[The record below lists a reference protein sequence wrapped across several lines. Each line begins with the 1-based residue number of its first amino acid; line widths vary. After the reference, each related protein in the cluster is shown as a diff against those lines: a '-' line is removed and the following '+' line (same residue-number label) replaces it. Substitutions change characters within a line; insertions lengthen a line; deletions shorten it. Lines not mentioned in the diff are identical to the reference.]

1 MKTQTFIGKT
11 EEEALEKAK
20 ETLNATEDELFIGMK
35 RSKKKLLGT
44 KIEIEA
50 ITKYEL
56 NQEIKN
62 YLQNIT
68 KLMGLDVRIEIKKRE
83 NMPLFNL
90 LIKDASVLIGKN
102 GKTIEALQTITHQ
115 MVNSQI
121 GEYYKFQ
128 IDVNDYKNKKRI
140 KLERQIKQIAK
151 EVAKTKVEAHL
162 EPMNAYE
169 RRLVHNAL
177 TNWTNVETHSE
188 EEGPKRH
195 VVITPKEEE

>member
-1 MKTQTFIGKT
+1 MKIQTFIGKT

-56 NQEIKN
+56 NQEIKS

-68 KLMGLDVRIEIKKRE
+68 KLMGIDVKIEMKKRE

-90 LIKDASVLIGKN
+90 LAQDASVLIGKN

-115 MVNSQI
+115 MVNSQV

-128 IDVNDYKNKKRI
+128 LDVNDYKNKKRI

-151 EVAKTKVEAHL
+151 EVARTKVEAHL

>member
-1 MKTQTFIGKT
+1 MKIQTFTGKT
-11 EEEALEKAK
+11 EEEALRKAK
-20 ETLNATEDELFIGMK
+20 ETLNATDEELFIGMK
-35 RSKKKLLGT
+35 TSKKKLLGT
-44 KIEIEA
+44 KVELEA

-68 KLMGLDVRIEIKKRE
+68 KLMGIDVKIEIKKRE
-83 NMPLFNL
+83 DMPLFNL
-90 LIKDASVLIGKN
+90 LAQPASVLIGKN

-128 IDVNDYKNKKRI
+128 IDVNDYKNKNRI
-140 KLERQIKQIAK
+140 KLERKIKQIAK
-151 EVAKTKVEAHL
+151 EVAKTKTEVHL

-177 TNWTNVETHSE
+177 TNWTNVTTHSE

>member
-1 MKTQTFIGKT
+1 MKIQTFIGKT

-56 NQEIKN
+56 NQEIKS

-68 KLMGLDVRIEIKKRE
+68 KLMGIDVKIEMKKRE

-90 LIKDASVLIGKN
+90 LAQDASVLIGKN

-115 MVNSQI
+115 MVNSQV

-128 IDVNDYKNKKRI
+128 LDVNDYKNKKRI

>member
-1 MKTQTFIGKT
+1 MKIQTFIGKT

-56 NQEIKN
+56 NQEIKS

-68 KLMGLDVRIEIKKRE
+68 KLMGIDVKIEMKKRE

-90 LIKDASVLIGKN
+90 LAQDASVLIGKN

-115 MVNSQI
+115 MVNSQV

-128 IDVNDYKNKKRI
+128 LDVNDYKNKKRI

-151 EVAKTKVEAHL
+151 EVARTKVEAHL

-195 VVITPKEEE
+195 VVITPKEE

>member
-1 MKTQTFIGKT
+1 MKIQTFIGKT

-56 NQEIKN
+56 NQEIKS

-68 KLMGLDVRIEIKKRE
+68 KLMGIDVKIEMKKRE

-90 LIKDASVLIGKN
+90 LAQDASVLIGKN

-115 MVNSQI
+115 MVNSQV

-128 IDVNDYKNKKRI
+128 LDVNDYKNKKRI

-169 RRLVHNAL
+169 RRLVHNTL

>member
-20 ETLNATEDELFIGMK
+20 ETLNATEEELFIGMK

-56 NQEIKN
+56 NQEIKS

-68 KLMGLDVRIEIKKRE
+68 KLMGIDVKIEIKKRE

-90 LIKDASVLIGKN
+90 LAQDASILIGKN
-102 GKTIEALQTITHQ
+102 GKTIEALQVITHQ

-188 EEGPKRH
+188 EEGPNRH
-195 VVITPKEEE
+195 VVITPKEE

>member
-1 MKTQTFIGKT
+1 MGI
-11 EEEALEKAK
+11 
-20 ETLNATEDELFIGMK
+20 DV
-35 RSKKKLLGT
+35 
-44 KIEIEA
+44 KIE
-50 ITKYEL
+50 
-56 NQEIKN
+56 
-62 YLQNIT
+62 
-68 KLMGLDVRIEIKKRE
+68 MKKRE

-90 LIKDASVLIGKN
+90 LAQDASVLIGKN

-115 MVNSQI
+115 MVNSQV

-128 IDVNDYKNKKRI
+128 LDVNDYKNKKRI

-151 EVAKTKVEAHL
+151 EVARTKVEAHL

>member
-1 MKTQTFIGKT
+1 MKIQTFTGKT
-11 EEEALEKAK
+11 EEEALRKAK
-20 ETLNATEDELFIGMK
+20 ETLNATDEELFIGMK
-35 RSKKKLLGT
+35 TSKKKLLGT
-44 KIEIEA
+44 KVELEA

-68 KLMGLDVRIEIKKRE
+68 KLMGIDVKIEIKKRE

-90 LIKDASVLIGKN
+90 LAQPASVLIGKN

-128 IDVNDYKNKKRI
+128 IDVNDYKNKKKIGRASCR
-140 KLERQIKQIAK
+140 ER
-151 EVAKTKVEAHL
+151 V
-162 EPMNAYE
+162 
-169 RRLVHNAL
+169 
-177 TNWTNVETHSE
+177 
-188 EEGPKRH
+188 
-195 VVITPKEEE
+195 